1 MRSQLYKS
9 HFFKFQV
16 RLIKEVSVSLMGN
29 PNLMDPL
36 NETRSSLLGCSFDV
50 AEKDPEFIL
59 KVIND
64 IPIYYVTCIDSTIFF
79 NLDEH
84 CENNIRFLFR

>member
-1 MRSQLYKS
+1 MVNTTLFAIYTNIRLVRRSHTEVSIFL
-9 HFFKFQV
+9 FQV

-36 NETRSSLLGCSFDV
+36 NETRSTLLGCSFDV

-59 KVIND
+59 KVIID
-64 IPIYYVTCIDSTIFF
+64 ITINYV
-79 NLDEH
+79 
-84 CENNIRFLFR
+84 